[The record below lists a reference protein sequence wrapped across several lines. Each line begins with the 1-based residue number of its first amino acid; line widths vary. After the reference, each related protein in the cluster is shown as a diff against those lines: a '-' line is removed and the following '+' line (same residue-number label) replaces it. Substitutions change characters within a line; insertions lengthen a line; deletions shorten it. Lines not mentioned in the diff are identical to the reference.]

1 VHPLQHYLFGFM
13 DRWAHLAANAPA
25 LANLPMRTPGL
36 RSLVKA
42 IAGVAPQRELPQF
55 AKRSFQSA
63 YRTRGAAGSAA
74 TPLLLWPDTWNNYF
88 HPQVL
93 GAAHEVLASAG
104 FQVQFPAQHI
114 CCGRPL
120 YDFGFLDQAR
130 KYLQEILERLG
141 PQIDSGM
148 PFVVLEPSCAS
159 VFRDEL
165 TNFFPSN
172 ERAIRLAK
180 QTFLLS
186 EFLTRHVPGYQP
198 PQLAGRQIVLHGHC
212 HHKALMGM
220 QDERSLLEATNAQV
234 SMLDSGCCG
243 MAGPFG
249 FEKDKFE
256 VSQALGERVL
266 LPAVRSASPE
276 TILVTDGFSCREQ
289 IRQNTPR
296 HAVHLAEVLAGRC

>member
-1 VHPLQHYLFGFM
+1 V
-13 DRWAHLAANAPA
+13 
-25 LANLPMRTPGL
+25 
-36 RSLVKA
+36 
-42 IAGVAPQRELPQF
+42 
-55 AKRSFQSA
+55 
-63 YRTRGAAGSAA
+63 
-74 TPLLLWPDTWNNYF
+74 LLWPDTWNNYF

-93 GAAHEVLASAG
+93 GAAHEVLTSAG
-104 FQVQFPAQHI
+104 FQVQVPAQHI

-130 KYLQEILERLG
+130 AYLLGILERLG
-141 PQIDSGM
+141 PQIDSGI

-165 TNFFPSN
+165 TNFFPAN
-172 ERAIRLAK
+172 ERAQRLAK

-186 EFLTRHVPGYQP
+186 EVLAHQAPGYRP
-198 PQLAGRQIVLHGHC
+198 PNLAGRQMVLHGHC
-212 HHKALMGM
+212 HQKAMMGM
-220 QDERSLLEATNAQV
+220 QDELGLLVATDATVN
-234 SMLDSGCCG
+234 MLDSGCCG

-266 LPAVRSASPE
+266 LPAVRAAGPE

-289 IRQNTPR
+289 IRQNSPR

>member
-1 VHPLQHYLFGFM
+1 M
-13 DRWAHLAANAPA
+13 DRFASLASMAPG
-25 LANLPMRTPGL
+25 LANLPMRTPGVG
-36 RSLVKA
+36 SLVKS
-42 IAGVAPQRELPQF
+42 IAGVAPQRTLPQF
-55 AKRSFQSA
+55 ARKSFRSQYHGRS
-63 YRTRGAAGSAA
+63 GSDGTAVM
-74 TPLLLWPDTWNNYF
+74 LWPDTWNNYF

-93 GAAHEVLASAG
+93 GAAHEVLSSAG
-104 FQVQFPAQHI
+104 FQVQVPAQHV

-130 KYLQEILERLG
+130 KYLLDILERLG

-165 TNFFPSN
+165 INFFPSN
-172 ERAIRLAK
+172 ERALRLAK

-186 EFLTRHVPGYQP
+186 EFLTRQAPGYHP
-198 PQLAGRQIVLHGHC
+198 PQFSGRQMVLHGHC
-212 HHKALMGM
+212 HQKALMGM
-220 QDERSLLEATNAQV
+220 QDELSLLQATSAEV

-266 LPAVRSASPE
+266 LPAVRSAAAK
-276 TILVTDGFSCREQ
+276 TILISDGFSCREQ
-289 IRQNTPR
+289 IRQNSPR
-296 HAVHLAEVLAGRC
+296 HALHLAEVLAGRC